1 MFENLKALP
10 QDSILQLMMMYR
22 ADDRS
27 HKVDLGIGVYK
38 DDAGNTPIMSAV
50 DLAQKKLIET
60 ETTKSYIGPAGS
72 PLFNEKMRELLLG
85 ADHPVLRDNR
95 VTSAQTPGGC
105 GALRIAAEFLVNCA
119 PETTVWV
126 SDPTWANHM
135 PLLGDAGLKL
145 ATYPYYDFENKGIRF
160 DAMMEQLELA
170 QAGDVVLLHGCCHN
184 PSGADLNQEQWAAVA
199 DLVERKGL
207 LPFVDIAYQGLGNG
221 LEEDAAGL
229 RLMASRVPEMI
240 IAASCSKNFGL
251 YRERTGLLMVV
262 SANAEQAATTTSQLF
277 NTIRAHY
284 SMPPAHG
291 ASVVETIL
299 SDQQLNENWL
309 TELAGMRNRISGL
322 RGQLASEMNQRGHDF
337 SFITQEFGMFSF
349 FGITPEQV
357 QQMREEFAIYMIDS
371 SRVNVAGLAD
381 HNITYVADALAKV
394 LDK

>member
-1 MFENLKALP
+1 MVAVSLKKK
-10 QDSILQLMMMYR
+10 Y
-22 ADDRS
+22 
-27 HKVDLGIGVYK
+27 KVMD
-38 DDAGNTPIMSAV
+38 
-50 DLAQKKLIET
+50 
-60 ETTKSYIGPAGS
+60 
-72 PLFNEKMRELLLG
+72 
-85 ADHPVLRDNR
+85 
-95 VTSAQTPGGC
+95 
-105 GALRIAAEFLVNCA
+105 
-119 PETTVWV
+119 
-126 SDPTWANHM
+126 
-135 PLLGDAGLKL
+135 
-145 ATYPYYDFENKGIRF
+145 YDFENKGIRF